1 MLASRLTLLGNESAD
16 AALNIYSR
24 APHAFDDI
32 ALEHALVFATQC
44 SLVISAHLANDRAD
58 HLVRALGSNREIGVA
73 MGIIMARH
81 QVTQDQAFALLRLV
95 SQESNRKVVDIA
107 AQIATTGELP
117 QLQGRR
123 PPA

>member
-1 MLASRLTLLGNESAD
+1 MIGTLILAQATMLASFASVTL
-16 AALNIYSR
+16 AAVARGEVASTLR
-24 APHAFDDI
+24 RG
-32 ALEHALVFATQC
+32 LE
-44 SLVISAHLANDRAD
+44 
-58 HLVRALGSNREIGVA
+58 SNREIGVA